1 MITKDILEILPS
13 EIKGLIVNCRES
25 EKLQEIRLKIDKPL
39 ILISNSREIRTN
51 YLCKAEDIRII
62 IQKISSYSIYA
73 FEEEIKQGYITIQG
87 GHRVGICGSCVLEGK
102 SIKTIKNISSINIRI
117 AKDIKGCAEK
127 VLPFLIENGQ
137 VLNTILIS
145 PPKCGK
151 TTMLRDLS
159 RLISNGASD
168 LRLPGKNVVIVDERS
183 EIGACYRGVPQMDV
197 GIRTD
202 ILDNC
207 PKSEGIIMA
216 IRSMSPSLIICDE
229 IGTLKDMESIVAAL
243 NSGVNLITTI
253 HGFNEEDLYNRPV
266 FNDVIEN
273 KVFHRAIIL
282 SNKRGIGT
290 VEYIYDFHR
299 QKVLWEG

>member
-1 MITKDILEILPS
+1 
-13 EIKGLIVNCRES
+13 
-25 EKLQEIRLKIDKPL
+25 
-39 ILISNSREIRTN
+39 
-51 YLCKAEDIRII
+51 
-62 IQKISSYSIYA
+62 
-73 FEEEIKQGYITIQG
+73 
-87 GHRVGICGSCVLEGK
+87 
-102 SIKTIKNISSINIRI
+102 
-117 AKDIKGCAEK
+117 
-127 VLPFLIENGQ
+127 
-137 VLNTILIS
+137 
-145 PPKCGK
+145 
-151 TTMLRDLS
+151 
-159 RLISNGASD
+159 
-168 LRLPGKNVVIVDERS
+168 
-183 EIGACYRGVPQMDV
+183 MDV

-299 QKVLWEG
+299 QKVLWEV